1 MSGGLVIRSLGTA
14 ALMLALVTPAQAQQA
29 AGDIPLDT
37 FKPAMDSRGYLTVN
51 ASQVLGHK
59 EFSFGLGAL
68 DWGYKMLGF
77 GDQDACDSGTGMPC
91 YQVNNMITATLIAA
105 FGLKLGPAEL
115 ELGASVPFVIMG
127 GDRGPNSLGDPAT
140 PNDDM
145 EFKLDGQGIGNV
157 GLHLKTRFLKTS
169 RPPHLGIGVIA
180 SVYLPTTNPEKKW
193 LGDTKPVPQIIGIID
208 KEFGSKGQFRV
219 ALNGGIRLRRTT
231 TFMDT
236 GEGGAPATMGS
247 ITTSTALPVGAA
259 AAYGVVRDK
268 VELVAEV
275 FGAVPL
281 GRSDGYQPLE
291 ALGGVKV
298 YLARSSYLS
307 LGAGRGLLPDR
318 AGNPDFRGVIGI
330 VFEPR
335 PAQRAAAHVPEQL
348 VAEAPPAKHEDPL
361 LDTDND
367 GIFDR
372 DDHCID
378 VMEDYDGVEDEDGCP
393 DRERIVETET
403 AIVPLQPIEFEF
415 DKDVLRDSA
424 YPILDEVVQALRDNP
439 DITLVEIEGHTDEQ
453 GRAAYN
459 LDLSK
464 RRAATV
470 LRYLVEHGIDSLRLT
485 SEGYGET
492 RPVDP
497 RHTQEAYRIN
507 RRVAFSIK
515 QRR

>member
-1 MSGGLVIRSLGTA
+1 MPRLAIALPALFVSSA
-14 ALMLALVTPAQAQQA
+14 ASAQSIEIDEFRPAL
-29 AGDIPLDT
+29 
-37 FKPAMDSRGYLTVN
+37 DSRGFLTLN
-51 ASQVLGHK
+51 ASQVLDH
-59 EFSFGLGAL
+59 EDFSFGLGSL
-68 DWGYKMLGF
+68 QWGHRLLSFENGPATYSV
-77 GDQDACDSGTGMPC
+77 D
-91 YQVNNMITATLIAA
+91 NMISATLVAA
-105 FGLKLGPAEL
+105 FGLHAGIPL
-115 ELGASVPFVIMG
+115 ELGASLPFTIVSG
-127 GDRGPNSLGDPAT
+127 ERGPDALGDPTT
-140 PNDDM
+140 PNDDRLYR
-145 EFKLDGQGIGNV
+145 LDGQGLGDL
-157 GLHLKTRFLKTS
+157 GLHVKARLAHAGPF
-169 RPPHLGIGVIA
+169 GVGAIA
-180 SVYLPTTNPEKKW
+180 SLYVPTGSSRDPF
-193 LGDTKPVPQIIGIID
+193 LGEPATTPQLVAIAD
-208 KEFGSKGQFRV
+208 ATFGRLRL

-247 ITTSTALPVGAA
+247 ITTSTSLPVGAA
-259 AAYGVVRDK
+259 AAYGVVPDK

-275 FGAVPL
+275 FGAVPV
-281 GRSDGYQPLE
+281 GRTDGYQPLE

-298 YLARSSYLS
+298 YLARNSYLS

-330 VFEPR
+330 VFEPK

-348 VAEAPPAKHEDPL
+348 VAEAPPPEPEDPL

-367 GIFDR
+367 GIFDH
-372 DDHCID
+372 DDRCID

-393 DRERIVETET
+393 DRERILETET
-403 AIVPLQPIEFEF
+403 EIVPLQPIEFEF

-424 YPILDEVVQALRDNP
+424 YPILDEVVQALGDNP

-453 GRAAYN
+453 GSDAYN

-470 LRYLVEHGIDSLRLT
+470 LRYLVAHGIDSVRLT

-497 RHTQEAYRIN
+497 THTQAAYRIN